1 MKLPETGAN
10 VASDA
15 GHAIAA
21 AGSDGSSGRP
31 SDARVS
37 ALGARS
43 LPDAAVGLSFP
54 LSPEDRSR
62 ADFYALVARLFADGP
77 DGQLLKAIARAE
89 PIDGNTP
96 FASAWNRLLA
106 ASGVMDP
113 DAAAQEYTDLFI
125 GVGQCVVNL
134 HGSHWKVGAMMERPL
149 AELRAELAA
158 LGLGRRPG
166 VVMLEDHLSAL
177 FETMR
182 MLIAGNEDR
191 PPSAVA
197 LQRGFFERQIG
208 PWAFRCCAAIRESTI
223 ANYYGCVAEFTEQ
236 FMALDRDALAME

>member
-1 MKLPETGAN
+1 MKLPENGV
-10 VASDA
+10 VASGAPD
-15 GHAIAA
+15 AIAV
-21 AGSDGSSGRP
+21 AGSDPPGR
-31 SDARVS
+31 SLDVGVS
-37 ALGARS
+37 TLGGRS
-43 LPDAAVGLSFP
+43 LPHAVVGLSFP

-62 ADFYALVARLFADGP
+62 ADFYALLARLFADGP
-77 DGQLLKAIARAE
+77 DGPLLKAIAAAE
-89 PIDGNTP
+89 SIDGNTP
-96 FASAWNRLLA
+96 FASAWNRLVA

-125 GVGQCVVNL
+125 GVGQCAVNL

-149 AELRAELAA
+149 AELRAELAEI
-158 LGLGRRPG
+158 GLGRRPG

-197 LQRGFFERQIG
+197 LQRGFFGRHIG